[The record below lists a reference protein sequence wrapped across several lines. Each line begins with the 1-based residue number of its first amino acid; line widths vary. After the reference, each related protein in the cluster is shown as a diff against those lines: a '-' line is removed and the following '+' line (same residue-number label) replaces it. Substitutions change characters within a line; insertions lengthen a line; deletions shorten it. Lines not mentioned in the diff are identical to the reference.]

1 MRQTGFQRHI
11 TAVAVSARIM
21 RQPFDELP
29 PVLGL
34 SPPDLNRC
42 AALAESRGLIGL
54 RLSLNSHQS
63 MQDGISQTRRS
74 TGGRIRGTRIEFT
87 DMDDA
92 LYESK
97 HYIIRLAEG
106 DALERKRDPRACY
119 GSSG

>member
-1 MRQTGFQRHI
+1 
-11 TAVAVSARIM
+11 
-21 RQPFDELP
+21 
-29 PVLGL
+29 
-34 SPPDLNRC
+34 
-42 AALAESRGLIGL
+42 
-54 RLSLNSHQS
+54 

-74 TGGRIRGTRIEFT
+74 TGGAYTAYSDMKAEQGMGDFCHYVLGRIRGTRIEFT

-97 HYIIRLAEG
+97 HYIIRPAEG